1 MHKPISYVL
10 DEQVNTVVNIVHD
23 NTEVNTL
30 CLTEVRESET
40 KRMLKEYQSVCDIVC
55 CVFDVTRPSTFTW
68 VQNII
73 SELEEGTKILLV
85 GTKTDLLSSVVFEY
99 APD

>member
-10 DEQVNTVVNIVHD
+10 DEPVNTVVNIVHD

-40 KRMLKEYQSVCDIVC
+40 MRMLKEYQSVCDIVC
-55 CVFDVTRPSTFTW
+55 CVFDVTQPSTFTW
-68 VQNII
+68 VQNVIQQ
-73 SELEEGTKILLV
+73 LEDGTKILLI
-85 GTKTDLLSSVVFEY
+85 GTKTYLLRSVESCLLH
-99 APD
+99 D